1 MNNQELGGITTINMG
16 SIQSADSGLEQIYKI
31 TNNFSKEY
39 IFIYGSI
46 VILIFSYVSRNDIPV
61 KHIISLCMCVIVL
74 FYMNGKIQNT
84 NKSIDL
90 LVNIKENNIYPPT
103 TYLNKYTDIVDFIF
117 SIQDFRSSNE
127 KSYDAMIHE
136 LDNFFDIYE
145 KLKYSV
151 EYLKENYDLLNDRMD
166 EIIYNLNSIKFNL
179 PVNIYYDIRHKNAI
193 DDLTTI
199 LNNYLQ

>member
-1 MNNQELGGITTINMG
+1 MTDQELGGITAVNMG
-16 SIQSADSGLEQIYKI
+16 SLQSTDSGLEQIYKI

-46 VILIFSYVSRNDIPV
+46 VILIFSYISRNDIPI

-84 NKSIDL
+84 NKSINL
-90 LVNIKENNIYPPT
+90 LVNIKEKNIYPPT

-136 LDNFFDIYE
+136 LDNFFNIYE